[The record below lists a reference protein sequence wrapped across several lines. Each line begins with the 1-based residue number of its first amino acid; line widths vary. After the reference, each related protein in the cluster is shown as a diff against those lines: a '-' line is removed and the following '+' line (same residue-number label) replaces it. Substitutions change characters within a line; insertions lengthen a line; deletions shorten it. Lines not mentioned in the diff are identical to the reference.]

1 MAYQAPYSG
10 LAQVLAMQGRG
21 PDTQLL
27 HVTPMELRRLEAMAP
42 NGRLPR
48 NPETGLPEAGI
59 FDSLGDIASIALPIA
74 GSFLFPMAAPTLLG
88 STVLPAAVGAGL
100 GSTAAGLVQGKG
112 LGESLIQGGL
122 SGLMSY
128 GLGSLSS
135 AFAPSGGVTATPV
148 DPATASLGFEASGVQ
163 PFSSEIAKN
172 VTPAATESTGFLGS
186 LGEKLSTQIAPE
198 TLGGA
203 TYGSALGAGGSGL
216 LAAGLLEEPYDVA
229 DVEMGEYDYYMPD
242 LEAGRARGRA
252 MARTPTG
259 YYSPSELLQMATTRG
274 YNPPFLAAEGGPV
287 RLQTG
292 GTATNPYGS
301 PYGPGD
307 PYGGIM
313 EDSDQTAP
321 SSDPQANL
329 GTGIIGNFNI
339 TEPIDIGLGQLNPSP
354 LSIGAG
360 LLGAA
365 FGIPGLGLAASFIG
379 NPNVNALGQVQA
391 YGYGNQSFDQY
402 GNPRGTTAADMAAM
416 SSVPATVGVNPGLQD
431 PMGVYGGFTS
441 SGQGIGAVSDTYGD
455 EFGESTADMGSFSDG
470 GGDSTG
476 GNGGVG
482 GDVGDDWSDIRL
494 KRGVQ
499 YLGDVSGLRKYS
511 WNYIW
516 GGPRKVGVMAHE
528 LLGTK
533 YADAVRVVD
542 GYMRVDYSQLP
553 AEVRTI

>member
-1 MAYQAPYSG
+1 VTAATPDLGTGISDSLTGAAIDPNMELVTGLGSSTGTTAAAAEAPS
-10 LAQVLAMQGRG
+10 LF
-21 PDTQLL
+21 TQLSNMAS
-27 HVTPMELRRLEAMAP
+27 TPVMPETMSSVLGPEKLAAAQFAEAMP
-42 NGRLPR
+42 TYG
-48 NPETGLPEAGI
+48 
-59 FDSLGDIASIALPIA
+59 SLA
-74 GSFLFPMAAPTLLG
+74 
-88 STVLPAAVGAGL
+88 GAGL
-100 GSTAAGLVQGKG
+100 
-112 LGESLIQGGL
+112 
-122 SGLMSY
+122 SGM
-128 GLGSLSS
+128 
-135 AFAPSGGVTATPV
+135 TAT
-148 DPATASLGFEASGVQ
+148 G
-163 PFSSEIAKN
+163 I
-172 VTPAATESTGFLGS
+172 
-186 LGEKLSTQIAPE
+186 GEEL
-198 TLGGA
+198 
-203 TYGSALGAGGSGL
+203 GL
-216 LAAGLLEEPYDVA
+216 LTPQYDYAEAPYELAYD
-229 DVEMGEYDYYMPD
+229 DYYMPD

-252 MARTPTG
+252 MARTPRG
-259 YYSPSELLQMATTRG
+259 YYSPSDLLQMATTRG

-402 GNPRGTTAADMAAM
+402 GNPQGTTAADMAAM
-416 SSVPATVGVNPGLQD
+416 SSAPATVGVNPGLQD

-455 EFGESTADMGSFSDG
+455 EFGESTPDMGSFSDG
-470 GGDSTG
+470 DV
-476 GNGGVG
+476 GGVG
-482 GDVGDDWSDIRL
+482 GDVGGDVGDDYSDIRL

-553 AEVRTI
+553 AEVRTV